1 MRKLFLVSTLC
12 SLALAQTPPAGTKPL
27 GKTRFPAAQNLE
39 WKPTPVKQAPSEP
52 KQTAR
57 RRRGKPPRQTRT
69 GTRRHRC
76 PHVQTALDDED
87 LSAYL
92 SVPVATIY
100 KWRTTGEAP
109 GAHKIGRYLRW
120 APADVFDW
128 LEGKRDAG

>member
-1 MRKLFLVSTLC
+1 VRADAGWRPSWGSPNTAPAPC
-12 SLALAQTPPAGTKPL
+12 SRRT
-27 GKTRFPAAQNLE
+27 
-39 WKPTPVKQAPSEP
+39 EP

-57 RRRGKPPRQTRT
+57 RRRGEPPRQTRT

-109 GAHKIGRYLRW
+109 RAHKIGRYLRW

>member
-1 MRKLFLVSTLC
+1 MPLKTPRLSRCLVIQPDSHTRE
-12 SLALAQTPPAGTKPL
+12 PAGIIRQRLSTSAVS
-27 GKTRFPAAQNLE
+27 RPARPE
-39 WKPTPVKQAPSEP
+39 PGPS
-52 KQTAR
+52 
-57 RRRGKPPRQTRT
+57 
-69 GTRRHRC
+69 RHRC

-109 GAHKIGRYLRW
+109 RAHKIGRYLRW